1 MKNLVCKLFLI
12 PVLSISAFTVS
23 AAPASRVAVIDR
35 VNVKVE
41 PVHSANVDYSGSIP
55 VSPGSRK
62 YVNSWNMIS
71 VDFYAGHQELDKKLK
86 AVEPVDVTES
96 RNHLDNLVVT
106 VRAVCES
113 ASEKNLNRNVLFT
126 GSCKLWTLHLDNKKH
141 TVLFFLPPMLLDR
154 YYVPKSTY
162 GAVNIRRQ
170 SVRGKNVKSDVAAV
184 KLNKGKLALEIVI
197 SADNG
202 TRELAREYLNV
213 KGSKKADRQR
223 EFNKLIGKVPNNYNF
238 EGAVLSKGQS
248 PWAYFKFDQF
258 DLEKKTAR

>member
-12 PVLSISAFTVS
+12 PVLSISAFTVF

-35 VNVKVE
+35 VNVKIE

-55 VSPGSRK
+55 TSPGSRK

-71 VDFYAGHQELDKKLK
+71 VDFFAGHKNADNQKKSG
-86 AVEPVDVTES
+86 EQIDVTDS
-96 RNHLDNLVVT
+96 RNHLDNMVIT

-113 ASEKNLNRNVLFT
+113 ASEKNVNRNVLFS
-126 GSCKLWTLHLDNKKH
+126 GSCKLWTLNLDGKKH

-162 GAVNIRRQ
+162 GTANIRRQ

-184 KLNKGKLALEIVI
+184 KLNKGKLALEVVI

-213 KGSKKADRQR
+213 KGSKTVEKQR